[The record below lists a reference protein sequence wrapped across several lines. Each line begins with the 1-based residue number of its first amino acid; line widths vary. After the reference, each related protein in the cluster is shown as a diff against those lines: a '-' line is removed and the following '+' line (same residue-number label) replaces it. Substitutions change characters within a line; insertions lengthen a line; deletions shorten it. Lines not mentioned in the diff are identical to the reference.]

1 MSNAF
6 IPADIGPHPNRE
18 HASLGRRAYRLEPD
32 PQTAPVV
39 QWIFA
44 QRLAGHSMA
53 RITRALNEAGIP
65 CPSAADPER
74 NTHRSGQAWS
84 LTTVRAIL
92 ANPRYT
98 GRQVWNRQPT
108 AMDLIDPGNTR
119 LGHRQVQRRGLPDG
133 WVISAR
139 PAHPALVSE
148 QDFIAVQG
156 VRAVREDADPGRRY
170 RLAGLLRCGICG
182 RRLES
187 CWSNGRPAYRCR
199 HGHSSASAP
208 DPGRPGNLYIRED
221 RILPH
226 LPALHLLLTAADPAT
241 GRRRRR
247 TGQDADVNRPASGEA
262 VISYLR
268 ARQITLTYHP
278 ATGTLQA
285 DTPGDAKAVIGLAS

>member
-1 MSNAF
+1 M
-6 IPADIGPHPNRE
+6 
-18 HASLGRRAYRLEPD
+18 RA
-32 PQTAPVV
+32 V
-39 QWIFA
+39 
-44 QRLAGHSMA
+44 
-53 RITRALNEAGIP
+53 
-65 CPSAADPER
+65 
-74 NTHRSGQAWS
+74 
-84 LTTVRAIL
+84 L

-98 GRQVWNRQPT
+98 GRQVWNRQSA
-108 AMDLIDPGNTR
+108 AMDLIDPANAG

-148 QDFIAVQG
+148 QGFIAAQG
-156 VRAVREDADPGRRY
+156 IRAARGDADPARRY

-208 DPGRPGNLYIRED
+208 DPGRPRNLYLRED

-226 LPALHLLLTAADPAT
+226 LPALHLLLTRGEPAAR
-241 GRRRRR
+241 RRRRR
-247 TGQDADVNRPASGEA
+247 TRPGADVNQPASEEN

-268 ARQITLTYHP
+268 TRKPTLTCHSS
-278 ATGTLQA
+278 TGTLHA
-285 DTPGDAKAVIGLAS
+285 DTPGAVMAVIGLAS